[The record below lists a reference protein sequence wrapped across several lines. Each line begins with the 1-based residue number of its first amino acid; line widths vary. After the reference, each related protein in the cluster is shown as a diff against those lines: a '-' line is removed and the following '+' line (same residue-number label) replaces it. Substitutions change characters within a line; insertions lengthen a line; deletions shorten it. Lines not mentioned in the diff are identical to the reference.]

1 MQKGG
6 KLILPITPKFHV
18 LGGNYTITKT
28 GSTTSYS
35 SITLANTLN
44 SKKKKLQHYRTHSHV
59 KNHQHCRFVLCSLH
73 VFPETATHFFK
84 NQLINQYYQVL
95 PYILTRKFNRANF
108 ESNNHQRQ
116 NHNDQ
121 HKTGLQSNACGAKP
135 LISKG
140 K

>member
-44 SKKKKLQHYRTHSHV
+44 SKKK
-59 KNHQHCRFVLCSLH
+59 VLTTKTTQKVPKYKAKTL
-73 VFPETATHFFK
+73 
-84 NQLINQYYQVL
+84 YY
-95 PYILTRKFNRANF
+95 
-108 ESNNHQRQ
+108 
-116 NHNDQ
+116 
-121 HKTGLQSNACGAKP
+121 
-135 LISKG
+135 
-140 K
+140 